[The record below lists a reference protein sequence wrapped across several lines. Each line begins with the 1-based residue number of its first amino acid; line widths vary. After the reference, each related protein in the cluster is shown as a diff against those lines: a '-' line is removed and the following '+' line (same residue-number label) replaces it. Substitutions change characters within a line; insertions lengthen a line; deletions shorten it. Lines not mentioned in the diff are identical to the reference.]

1 VTPDVSSDSEAD
13 LDDLAV
19 VIVSYNTA
27 PLLRVCLETLKDAL
41 RRGRVAD
48 LTVPAATRLLR
59 SRVFVVDNA
68 STDESAEMVAREFPD
83 VRLLALDENRGFAAA
98 NNLALKVANARYV
111 WLLNPDTEVL
121 GDAPAA
127 LVRFMDEH
135 PDVGAGGGR
144 LLNPDL
150 SFQHSAFR
158 FPTLLMSFFDFFPLN
173 HRVVNSRW
181 NGRYP
186 RHWYTRTFPI
196 DHPLGADLLVR
207 GEAMAQ
213 VGLLD
218 EGFFMYCEEVD
229 WCYRIK
235 QAGWQINFLPG
246 AEVIHHVASSTRQ
259 VRGPMFALLHQSRD
273 RFFRKHYGRRFAW
286 LARQIVWL
294 GLAVEA
300 ARLRRAAAAGHLSPP
315 ELARELAVLY
325 GVLP

>member
-1 VTPDVSSDSEAD
+1 MPDASS
-13 LDDLAV
+13 DDLAV

-27 PLLRVCLETLKDAL
+27 PLLRACLEALQAAL

-48 LTVPAATRLLR
+48 STDPVATRALR

-68 STDESAEMVAREFPD
+68 STDESAELVAREFPD

-98 NNLALKVANARYV
+98 NNLALKEANARYV

-135 PDVGAGGGR
+135 PEVGACGGR

-150 SFQHSAFR
+150 SFQHSAFS
-158 FPTLLMSFFDFFPLN
+158 FPTLLMAFFDFFPLN

-186 RHWYTRTFPI
+186 RKWYTRAFPI

-207 GEAMAQ
+207 GKALARL
-213 VGLLD
+213 GLLD

-235 QAGWQINFLPG
+235 QAGWQIYYVPG

-259 VRGPMFALLHQSRD
+259 VRGPMFAQLHQSRD
-273 RFFRKHYGRRFAW
+273 RFFCKHYGGWFAW
-286 LARQIVWL
+286 LAQQIVRF

-300 ARLRRAAAAGHLSPP
+300 ARLRRAAAAGRLSPS
-315 ELARELAVLY
+315 ELARELAVLDK
-325 GVLP
+325 VQQ